1 MTGKELIIYIL
12 ENDLLDENV
21 IKDDGVPIFLL
32 SLYDAAEK
40 FDVGPMTVRTWAA
53 LGKLDWGVMD
63 GRLYIY
69 ENAKDPR
76 N

>member
-1 MTGKELIIYIL
+1 MTGKELIMYIL

-21 IKDDGVPIFLL
+21 INDEGVPIFLT
-32 SLYDAAEK
+32 SVEDAAEK
-40 FDVGPMTVRTWAA
+40 FDVGPMTVRVWAGQGNIA
-53 LGKLDWGVMD
+53 SEEVEGG
-63 GRLYIY
+63 LYIY